1 MTNPFRGI
9 TLTWPSPRAIVITVA
24 IVVGVLA
31 VAAGLW
37 YWQSAEARR
46 AAEAYAGALAR
57 VQAAR
62 APQAPAEARAAAVR
76 ELGIVLQSYPSA
88 PMAAQAAY
96 ELGGLRY
103 GQRQYATA
111 RSAYEMA
118 LAKAQSRTLKM
129 LARLGTGYTWEAERN
144 FAKAAEAFGAAASQ
158 LHAGDAFFEEALLDL
173 GRVQELGGR
182 QTDAVATYRRLLKE
196 APATRRANEVRS
208 RLASLGAAP

>member
-1 MTNPFRGI
+1 MTNPFRDI

-31 VAAGLW
+31 IAASLW
-37 YWQSAEARR
+37 YWQSAEERR

-103 GQRQYATA
+103 ADRQYATA

-144 FAKAAEAFGAAASQ
+144 FANAAEAFGAAASQ

-182 QTDAVATYRRLLKE
+182 KADAVATYRRLLKE